1 MRALLLFSRCYV
13 LLEAACPA
21 VSACGRLIQ
30 AFRLSS
36 CLR

>member
-1 MRALLLFSRCYV
+1 MRALLPFLRCYV

-21 VSACGRLIQ
+21 VSAYGRFIQ
-30 AFRLSS
+30 AFRLTS